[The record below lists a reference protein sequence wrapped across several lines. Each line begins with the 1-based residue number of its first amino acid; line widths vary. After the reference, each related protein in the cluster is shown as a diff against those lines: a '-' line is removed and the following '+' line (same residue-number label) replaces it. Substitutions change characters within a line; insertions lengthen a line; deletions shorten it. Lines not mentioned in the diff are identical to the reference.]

1 MGATK
6 GAPYL
11 PKAVLA
17 TLTLKSRLGALKT
30 ALLVLLALFKQLA
43 LARRGKLLPG
53 GGHLLKMLSMAW
65 RRGPCHLTAP
75 GRMLMIFVDF
85 SQRALGS
92 LWSAKYP
99 ARVVR
104 APRVVDGG
112 HRILAGYP
120 ITWGLGEG
128 G

>member
-1 MGATK
+1 MG
-6 GAPYL
+6 
-11 PKAVLA
+11 
-17 TLTLKSRLGALKT
+17 T

-85 SQRALGS
+85 SQRRNLSHTRRQCCSWHLVPYGLLNTLPVWFGRHESSTVDIES
-92 LWSAKYP
+92 L
-99 ARVVR
+99 RGIR
-104 APRVVDGG
+104 
-112 HRILAGYP
+112 
-120 ITWGLGEG
+120 
-128 G
+128 